1 MIMKSKIGENSPGR
15 LSVCFNA
22 SKEGENLINATVK
35 FILRLTQSLR
45 TIHRHSPITVNFN
58 EIVSL
63 TIKFTQTNCE
73 NQEQHEVVLLLKG

>member
-1 MIMKSKIGENSPGR
+1 
-15 LSVCFNA
+15 
-22 SKEGENLINATVK
+22 VK